1 MHTHRLGSTVD
12 SHTSRMPSVEIVHGW
27 KVWQTQ
33 SQAPPELPGKASDER
48 KDAATPGLV
57 KLGGRRERGE
67 RERTWFFSLTAWFL
81 KPQFPPGWSQSTLA
95 RSKQP
100 MHNSKI
106 LFPSKGSCFEI
117 LNFELLH
124 TKKKERRGGGGGKTK
139 YLCRRGRQQPVRA

>member
-1 MHTHRLGSTVD
+1 M
-12 SHTSRMPSVEIVHGW
+12 
-27 KVWQTQ
+27 
-33 SQAPPELPGKASDER
+33 
-48 KDAATPGLV
+48 
-57 KLGGRRERGE
+57 
-67 RERTWFFSLTAWFL
+67 

-124 TKKKERRGGGGGKTK
+124 TKKKKRRMGGKNVKQNTCVGEEDNSQSELHGATQANAGKASTK
-139 YLCRRGRQQPVRA
+139 RGNCQSVVGH

>member
-1 MHTHRLGSTVD
+1 M
-12 SHTSRMPSVEIVHGW
+12 
-27 KVWQTQ
+27 
-33 SQAPPELPGKASDER
+33 
-48 KDAATPGLV
+48 
-57 KLGGRRERGE
+57 
-67 RERTWFFSLTAWFL
+67 

-124 TKKKERRGGGGGKTK
+124 MKKKDREREWGENVKQNSSVGEEDNSQSELHGVTQEKYENASTKRGNWQRVVGH
-139 YLCRRGRQQPVRA
+139 

>member
-1 MHTHRLGSTVD
+1 M
-12 SHTSRMPSVEIVHGW
+12 
-27 KVWQTQ
+27 
-33 SQAPPELPGKASDER
+33 
-48 KDAATPGLV
+48 
-57 KLGGRRERGE
+57 
-67 RERTWFFSLTAWFL
+67 

-124 TKKKERRGGGGGKTK
+124 TKKRENGGGVKQNTCVGEEDNSQSELNGVTQVNAKNASMRVH
-139 YLCRRGRQQPVRA
+139 CQRIVGH